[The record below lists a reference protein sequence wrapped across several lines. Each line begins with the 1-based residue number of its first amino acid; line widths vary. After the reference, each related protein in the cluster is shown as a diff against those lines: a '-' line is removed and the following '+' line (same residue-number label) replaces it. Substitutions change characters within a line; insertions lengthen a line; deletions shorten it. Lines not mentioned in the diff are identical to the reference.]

1 MGQQSLIVL
10 DTSAIF
16 TLLNRKDPEH
26 ILARSAVE
34 SDRGPYVVPA
44 GILAEVT
51 YLVEDRLGGHVLD
64 ALLSDLET
72 GGLAFDCGEGDWQR
86 IRQLVSRYAN
96 LPLGAA
102 DASVIACAERTGAPV
117 LTLDRRDF
125 GIVAREGRIRLLPE
139 PA

>member
-1 MGQQSLIVL
+1 MVL
-10 DTSAIF
+10 DTSGLFA
-16 TLLNRKDPEH
+16 LVNRRDPEH
-26 ILARSAVE
+26 GVVRSVVQG
-34 SDRGPYVVPA
+34 DRGPYLVPA

-51 YLVEDRLGGHVLD
+51 YLVQDRLGDRVLD

-72 GGLAFDCGEGDWQR
+72 GGLTFDCGEGDWQR
-86 IRQLVSRYAN
+86 IRQLATRYAS

-125 GIVAREGRIRLLPE
+125 QVVAREGRIRLLPE
-139 PA
+139 PG

>member
-1 MGQQSLIVL
+1 MIVL
-10 DTSAIF
+10 DTSALF
-16 TLLNRKDPEH
+16 TLLNRRDPEH
-26 ILARSAVE
+26 AVVRTTVE
-34 SDRGPYVVPA
+34 GDRGPYLVPA

-64 ALLSDLET
+64 AFLSDLET
-72 GGLAFDCGEGDWQR
+72 GGLAFDCGEADWQR

-117 LTLDRRDF
+117 VTLDRRDF
-125 GIVAREGRIRLLPE
+125 GIVAREGRIRVLPE